1 MAAINDADYDSVTVP
16 IIFTKS
22 SSCGDERIYAVLA
35 GADLRVNIP
44 RTTTLSG
51 GAFASSEANNLT
63 RIDSEGGV
71 YTPAVKQAII
81 QEVTLNLGESTP
93 PGEEVVRSIPVP
105 GISDLANAMKD
116 IIVVLSPIDAAVNV
130 SKSVSGNN
138 LRIGVTRVN
147 YGQTSPYTPV
157 SISIRG
163 VVYEFPQPEPAA

>member
-1 MAAINDADYDSVTVP
+1 MAAINDANYESVEVEL
-16 IIFTKS
+16 IYTKT
-22 SSCGDERIYAVLA
+22 SSCGDERFYQLLE
-35 GADLRVNIP
+35 GANLRVNIP
-44 RTTTLSG
+44 RVTTTTG

-63 RIDSEGGV
+63 RIDAEGGV

-105 GISDLANAMKD
+105 GIADLTNAIKD
-116 IIVVLSPIDAAVNV
+116 IIVVLSPIEAAVNI
-130 SKSVSGNN
+130 SKSVSGTN

-147 YGQTSPYTPV
+147 YGQTAPYVPV
-157 SISIRG
+157 TISIRG